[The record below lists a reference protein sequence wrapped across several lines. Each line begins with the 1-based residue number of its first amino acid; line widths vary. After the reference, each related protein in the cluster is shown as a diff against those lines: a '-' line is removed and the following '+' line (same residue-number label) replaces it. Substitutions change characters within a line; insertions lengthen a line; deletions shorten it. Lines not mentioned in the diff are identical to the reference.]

1 MAQLT
6 PFIVLFTDMTFTVP
20 EAAFFMA
27 DDSDHA
33 EEQMLDE
40 NADATVAWI
49 VETDDVDVAFADY
62 HRGSTAEEI
71 ATG

>member
-1 MAQLT
+1 MA
-6 PFIVLFTDMTFTVP
+6 
-20 EAAFFMA
+20 E
-27 DDSDHA
+27 DSDHA